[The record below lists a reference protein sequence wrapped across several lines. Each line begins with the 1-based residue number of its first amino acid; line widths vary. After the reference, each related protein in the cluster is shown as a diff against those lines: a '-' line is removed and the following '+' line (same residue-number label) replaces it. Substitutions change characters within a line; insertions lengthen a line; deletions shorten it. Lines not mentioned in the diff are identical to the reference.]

1 MSDATRRQLD
11 FTVTSTLDHQQYVI
25 VAENIKKIWPPQ
37 KQKLGSTLISLTV
50 DIAFWYDA
58 KIKQVVVS

>member
-37 KQKLGSTLISLTV
+37 K
-50 DIAFWYDA
+50 
-58 KIKQVVVS
+58 